1 MEIPRVNLNNPIL
14 EMVKV
19 LKTTFLFIIL
29 EAMNNHIILP
39 NSSKLNSL
47 IQPPP

>member
-39 NSSKLNSL
+39 NSKLNSL
-47 IQPPP
+47 IQPPY